1 VAPDRSERVA
11 LFRYAVI
18 AECVNPRLSAAERG
32 WLVRE
37 LARQTHETPEGQTL
51 TISRG
56 TLDRWIRA
64 YRERGLDGLRPSRRS
79 DWGEVRRN
87 PELLAEAARLRI
99 ELPGRSA
106 EQISDIIFRARGVRV
121 SPRTIRS
128 HLARKG
134 LDRAALAAEPRVY
147 GRYEAERPNERWIG
161 DVLVGPYVPHPR
173 VAGSRQAKLF
183 LIVDDHS
190 RLLVH
195 GQWGT
200 EENTRAG
207 QECLRRAVLRRGVPE
222 SFYVDRGAPFVHA
235 ALGRMCAV
243 LGVRLLHS
251 LPYSP
256 QGRGKQERLNRLIR
270 ERFLL
275 EATHVGI
282 ESIAELNERFMAFAE
297 EVVNTRVHAE
307 TKARPID
314 RFLSGGPPPPVD
326 PMLLT
331 EAFRWSVM
339 RTVTKTAAV
348 SFLGNRYQVD
358 PALCGRKVE
367 LRYDP
372 EDLSRLDVYV
382 EGEPHGHAL
391 PYRITRHVHTS
402 VPQAERPEP
411 EATGIDYLGLV
422 LSDHDE
428 STVGRI
434 AFRDVP
440 LFDPDIDQRLSHAD
454 DGEGD
459 DGDAMAEMSR

>member
-1 VAPDRSERVA
+1 MPVAADRWERVA

-18 AECVNPRLSAAERG
+18 AEVLNPKLTPAERG

-37 LARQTHETPEGQTL
+37 LARQPHETPDGQTV
-51 TISRG
+51 TVSRG
-56 TLDRWIRA
+56 TIDRWVRA
-64 YRERGLDGLRPSRRS
+64 YRERGLDGLRPARRS
-79 DWGEVRRN
+79 DWGAVRRN
-87 PELLAEAARLRI
+87 PALLEEAAALRT

-106 EQISDIIFRARGVRV
+106 EQISDILFRTRGVRV
-121 SPRTIRS
+121 SPRTIRA
-128 HLARKG
+128 HLRRRG
-134 LDRAALAAEPRVY
+134 LDRAALTSQPRVY

-161 DVLVGPYVPHPR
+161 DVLVGPWVPHPR
-173 VAGSRQAKLF
+173 AAGSRRAKLF

-235 ALGRMCAV
+235 ALARMCAV

-256 QGRGKQERLNRLIR
+256 EGRGNQERLNRLIR

-297 EVVNTRVHAE
+297 EVINTRVHAE
-307 TKARPID
+307 THQRPID
-314 RFLSGGPPPPVD
+314 RFLSGGPPAPVD
-326 PMLLT
+326 PARLAD
-331 EAFRWSVM
+331 AFRWSIH

-348 SFLGNRYQVD
+348 SVFGNRYQVD
-358 PALCGRKVE
+358 PALVGRKVE

-372 EDLSRLDVYV
+372 EDLSRLDVYLD
-382 EGEPHGHAL
+382 GEPRGQAT
-391 PYRITRHVHTS
+391 PYRVTRHVHTA
-402 VPQAERPEP
+402 VPQAQRPAP
-411 EATGIDYLGLV
+411 QPTGIDYLGV
-422 LSDHDE
+422 VAASHDDA
-428 STVGRI
+428 TVGRI

-440 LFDPDIDQRLSHAD
+440 LFNLD
-454 DGEGD
+454 DDED
-459 DGDAMAEMSR
+459 SDGTDGTAP